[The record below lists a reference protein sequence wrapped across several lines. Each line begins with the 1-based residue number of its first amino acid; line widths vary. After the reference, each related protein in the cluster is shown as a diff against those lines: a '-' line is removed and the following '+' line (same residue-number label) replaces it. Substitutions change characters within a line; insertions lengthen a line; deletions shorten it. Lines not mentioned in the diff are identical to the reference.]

1 MGENIETMSQ
11 SLSQCKLDLLDIS
24 RLVNLSQSENVKKVL
39 LAEKSKLEESIKELK
54 VNEPEPEKEKVLPT
68 ITLKT
73 YAWDQSDKFVK
84 IYLTKSL
91 DVIKSIPSGNIKLSS
106 AESQHSVV
114 ISNLNGKNYQFS
126 TPKLLHEV
134 SSFTF
139 RVKQKMLVLMLK
151 KSKVQNWK
159 YLSERDSLDKADKAN
174 DMDKKTGAEADPSA
188 SVMNMMKKMYD
199 DGDDDMK
206 RTIAKAW
213 TEARTKNG
221 DPAGLP

>member
-1 MGENIETMSQ
+1 LIIHLFTHYFFKFLNNSLRNI
-11 SLSQCKLDLLDIS
+11 QCKLDLLDIS

-91 DVIKSIPSGNIKLSS
+91 DGIKSIPSGNIKLSS

-139 RVKQKMLVLMLK
+139 RVSYFTKLKTVIFQLMIQVVYFCSEKHFLNLCKKYALK
-151 KSKVQNWK
+151 HCIV
-159 YLSERDSLDKADKAN
+159 
-174 DMDKKTGAEADPSA
+174 TG
-188 SVMNMMKKMYD
+188 
-199 DGDDDMK
+199 
-206 RTIAKAW
+206 
-213 TEARTKNG
+213 
-221 DPAGLP
+221 